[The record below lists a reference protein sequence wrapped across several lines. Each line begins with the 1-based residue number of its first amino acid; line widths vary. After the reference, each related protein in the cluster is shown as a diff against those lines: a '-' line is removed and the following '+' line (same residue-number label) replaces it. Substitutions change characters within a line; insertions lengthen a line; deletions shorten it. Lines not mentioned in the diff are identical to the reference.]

1 MSLTPALLALLQ
13 VAQPAAPPPVQTD
26 AQTSPTAAVQSA
38 SARTV
43 ASSTIA
49 TAARAE
55 KRPVIDGRDDDAVWK
70 DAVPITNFRQFS
82 PVANGDVRFRTEGK
96 VAYDDQNFYAFI
108 RMYDPHPDSILRL
121 LGRRD
126 VRVATDQIKI
136 IIDSYHDL
144 RSGYEFAVNPA
155 GVKRDYAV
163 YNDINEDGSWDGVW
177 EAATTVD
184 SLGWTAEFRIPL
196 SQLRYAD
203 AKEHTFGF
211 GIWRDI
217 DRFKERD
224 SWPEYKQSDARFMS
238 QLGTVVKID
247 GIPSPHR
254 LEVVPYV
261 VAKNVSVD
269 PFAGNSRDS
278 KLAGGANIKYGL
290 TSNLT
295 LDATVN
301 PDFGQVESDPSVLDL
316 SAFETF
322 FAEQRP
328 FFLEGT
334 GIYSFPVNCNNV
346 NCNSEGLFYSRRI
359 GRSPQLGYLYGDAS
373 SPTTTTI
380 LGATKL
386 TGRLASGM
394 SIGVLDAVT
403 RRADGPLGQTLEP
416 TTNYA
421 VARAQQDLR
430 GGESGIGVIL
440 TGVNRN
446 NDDFTRDVLDRNAYV
461 AAMDFRHRFSN
472 RRFEITGSID
482 ASRVSGTPLSMLATQ
497 TDAVHYFQQPDGA
510 LHLDPARTTLSGDA
524 EQITIGKVGGGVTR
538 FQTTY
543 NRMSPGF
550 EPNDLGYLQRADLQ
564 NWSSW
569 ASLNF
574 TSPALFFN
582 SAYIS
587 FNEWNYWN
595 NAGLLL
601 DRAVNTNWHFIL
613 RNNFEVDLGATG
625 AQLPGTF
632 SDRASRGG
640 PAVRHSPYVNGF
652 LNLTADNRKQ
662 VIPGVSVNAGR
673 TDYGRGYFYELDPNI
688 DLRVSSH
695 FHMNVSAAYNR
706 NRDDSQWYGNFGD
719 SVGATHYT
727 FAHLEQRT
735 LSATVRLD
743 VTATPNLTFQL
754 YASPFVT
761 KGSFT
766 NIRELDDPRA
776 RDYDDR
782 YKSYTD
788 QSVLATQADG
798 FNVKQFRSNAVVRW
812 EYRPGSALFLVWT
825 QQRQGNRSNVGDQS
839 FGGDY
844 RGLFNLHPD
853 NTFLVKASYW
863 FNR

>member
-1 MSLTPALLALLQ
+1 MSLTLAFIALLQ
-13 VAQPAAPPPVQTD
+13 VAQPQPQADPQAAPATPSQ
-26 AQTSPTAAVQSA
+26 SSA
-38 SARTV
+38 SSPTV

-49 TAARAE
+49 SASRAV
-55 KRPVIDGRDDDAVWK
+55 KRPVIDGRDDDEVWRV
-70 DAVPITNFRQFS
+70 AQPITNFRQFS
-82 PVANGDVRFRTEGK
+82 PVANGDVRFRTEAK
-96 VAYDDQNFYAFI
+96 VAYDDQNFYVFI

-144 RSGYEFAVNPA
+144 RTGYEFAVNPA

-163 YNDINEDGSWDGVW
+163 YGDINEDPSWDGVW

-224 SWPEYKQSDARFMS
+224 SWPQYNQSDARFMS
-238 QLGTVVKID
+238 QLGTVEKID

-261 VAKNVSVD
+261 VTKNVSDD
-269 PFAGNSRDS
+269 PAAGNVRDQ
-278 KLAGGANIKYGL
+278 KLTAGANVKYGL

-301 PDFGQVESDPSVLDL
+301 PDFGQVESDPSVLNL

-334 GIYSFPVNCNNV
+334 GIYNFQLNCNIVNCNN
-346 NCNSEGLFYSRRI
+346 EGLFYSRRI

-373 SPTTTTI
+373 SPTSTTI
-380 LGATKL
+380 LGASKL

-403 RRADGPLGQTLEP
+403 QRADGPLGQTLEP

-421 VARAQQDLR
+421 VVRAQQDLR

-440 TGVNRN
+440 TGVDRN
-446 NDDFTRDVLDRNAYV
+446 NDSFTQDFLDRDAYV
-461 AAMDFRHRFSN
+461 AATDFRHRFAG
-472 RRFEITGSID
+472 RRYEITGSID
-482 ASRVSGTPLSMLATQ
+482 ASRVSGTPQAMLALQ
-497 TDAVHYFQQPDGA
+497 TDATHYYQQPDGA
-510 LHLDPARTTLSGDA
+510 LHLDSTRTSLSGDA
-524 EQITIGKVGGGVTR
+524 EQITFGKVGGGITR
-538 FQTTY
+538 FQTSY

-550 EPNDLGYLQRADLQ
+550 EANDLGYLQRADLQ
-564 NWSSW
+564 NWSNW
-569 ASLNF
+569 FSLNF
-574 TSPALFFN
+574 NTPKWFFN
-582 SAYIS
+582 SAFFN

-595 NAGLLL
+595 NAGMLT
-601 DRAVNTNWHFIL
+601 DQAVNTNWHFIL
-613 RNNFEVDLGATG
+613 RDNFEIDWGITES
-625 AQLPGTF
+625 QLPGTI

-640 PAVRHSPYVNGF
+640 PAVRHSPFLNGF
-652 LNLTADNRKQ
+652 LNLVGDNRKQ
-662 VIPGVSVNAGR
+662 VIPGLSINAGR
-673 TDYGRGYFYELDPNI
+673 SDYGHGHFYDIAPNV
-688 DLRVSSH
+688 DLRASSR
-695 FHMNVSAAYNR
+695 FHMNFGVDYNHGI
-706 NRDDSQWYGNFGD
+706 DDTQWYGNFTD
-719 SVGATHYT
+719 SANVTHYT
-727 FAHLEQRT
+727 FAHLNQRT
-735 LSATVRLD
+735 LSATLRVD
-743 VTATPNLTFQL
+743 VTATPDLTFQL
-754 YASPFVT
+754 YASPFVA
-761 KGSFT
+761 KGTYTS
-766 NIRELDDPRA
+766 IRELNDPLA
-776 RDYDDR
+776 EKYKDR
-782 YKSYTD
+782 YKPYTD
-788 QSVLATQADG
+788 ASILADQPGG
-798 FNVKQFRSNAVVRW
+798 FNIKQFRSNAVVRW

-825 QQRQGNRSNVGDQS
+825 QQRQGDLSLAGDQAFS
-839 FGGDY
+839 GDY
-844 RGLFNLHPD
+844 RQLFNLHPD
-853 NTFLVKASYW
+853 NTFLVKMSYW